1 MSTPQTTAST
11 KRQHPLIALC
21 GNPNS
26 GKTTLF
32 NALTGL
38 NQRVANYPGV
48 TVERTSGFLRV
59 TKDSLTYEILDIPGT
74 YSLAPLS
81 PDERI
86 AIAAL
91 SGELEGGHPDAIIC
105 VLDASNLERSLY
117 FLLQVQQIE
126 APVVVALNMM
136 DIAERTGLTIDVDM
150 LSKEL
155 GGIPIIPVQ
164 GNRNKGIKELQ
175 EAVTKLLARRS
186 VSTIHMHDATAEA
199 IIQQVISLEPQSN
212 HTRADYVRVLF
223 DVDSETERNYI
234 ARTGE
239 AGEKILNE
247 GRLALTH
254 KYGSLSAA
262 ETTPLIKRADELFK
276 LAVKKKQPKR
286 KELSNKL
293 DVVLLHPIAGPIILV
308 LILGLIFQSIFS
320 WAQPFM
326 EWIDLFFG
334 WLGDT
339 VGSVMP
345 EGALRSLVTDG
356 IIGGVGAVII
366 FIPQI
371 AILFIFLSLLEDS
384 GYVTRAAFLV
394 DRLFRFCGLSG
405 KSLIPMLSSFACAIP
420 GIMAARTIEDKGQRL
435 ITIMVAPLMTCSARL
450 PVYAIMI
457 GAFIPYKS
465 YGGILNL
472 QGLVLGALY
481 LLGVL
486 AAVVAAFVMNKLLFR
501 TERGSFVIEMPT
513 YKMPTVRSV
522 ATRVVNR
529 TKAFVTRAG
538 TIILAITIVIW
549 AASYYPRSTE
559 IQQQYDEAALL
570 ASTAFIAADT
580 QLESSIQQAQE
591 NKSVTDAELLDNTR
605 NRFVEKTSSKEL
617 TASRDS
623 IIAAYPYLTPE
634 VNLLYEQRELGIAY
648 NEQTDSLAHAAAG
661 DQIRNSYFGRLGHAI
676 EPLFEPLGWDWRIT
690 MAALASF
697 PAREVIIAVL
707 GTIYNLGS
715 DVDESSESL
724 MTKMQTATWDHG
736 DRIGEKV
743 FTPAVALSIM
753 VFFALCCQCG
763 ATIVTIKQET
773 ARWSYAIGTFAYMTV
788 LAYLMAFAT
797 FQFFSAIGW

>member
-1 MSTPQTTAST
+1 MPTPQTTAST

-48 TVERTSGFLRV
+48 TVERTSGFLRG
-59 TKDSLTYEILDIPGT
+59 TNNSLTYEVLDIPGT

-105 VLDASNLERSLY
+105 VLDASNLERSLF

-136 DIAERTGLTIDVDM
+136 DIAERTGLSIDIDL

-155 GGIPIIPVQ
+155 GVPIIPVQ

-175 EAVTKLLARRS
+175 DSVTQLLERRS
-186 VSTIHMHDATAEA
+186 AATVAMQDPAAEA
-199 IIQQVISLEPQSN
+199 IIQQIMALEPQTN
-212 HTRADYVRVLF
+212 RTRADYVRILF
-223 DVDSETERNYI
+223 DVDSETERKYI
-234 ARTGE
+234 TRTGE
-239 AGEKILNE
+239 AGEKLLNDA
-247 GRLALTH
+247 RLTLTR

-262 ETTPLIKRADELFK
+262 ETTPLIHRAEELFK
-276 LAVKKKQPKR
+276 CTVSRKQQNR

-293 DVVLLHPIAGPIILV
+293 DAVLLHPVAGPIILV

-326 EWIDLFFG
+326 EWIDAFFG
-334 WLGDT
+334 WLADT
-339 VGSVMP
+339 VGAAMP
-345 EGALRSLVTDG
+345 EGALCSLVTDG

-371 AILFIFLSLLEDS
+371 AILFIFLSILEDS

-420 GIMAARTIEDKGQRL
+420 GIMAARTIEDRGQRL

-457 GAFIPYKS
+457 AAFIPYES
-465 YGGILNL
+465 YGGVFNL

-486 AAVVAAFVMNKLLFR
+486 AAVIAAFVMNKLLFR

-513 YKMPTVRSV
+513 YKLPTVRSV
-522 ATRVVNR
+522 TTRVINR
-529 TKAFVTRAG
+529 TRAFVTRAG

-559 IQQQYDEAALL
+559 IQQQYDEAALQ

-580 QLESSIQQAQE
+580 QLENSIQQTTTE
-591 NKSVTDAELLDNTR
+591 KSETDAQLLNNAR
-605 NRFVEKTSSKEL
+605 NLFTAQSSSEGL
-617 TASRDS
+617 LVARDS
-623 IIAAYPYLTPE
+623 IIALYPLLTSE
-634 VNLLYEQRELGIAY
+634 INLLYEQRELGIAY
-648 NEQTDSLAHAAAG
+648 TNQTDSLAHAAAG
-661 DQIRNSYFGRLGHAI
+661 EQIRNSYFGRLGHTI

-724 MTKMQTATWDHG
+724 MSKMQTATWDHG
-736 DRIGEKV
+736 DRIGQPV

-773 ARWSYAIGTFAYMTV
+773 ARWSYAIGTFLYMTI
-788 LAYLMAFAT
+788 LAYLAALAT
-797 FQFFSAIGW
+797 YQFFSAIGW